1 MKNLPK
7 SNYFIRNQYIHM
19 INIKLKLP
27 GLNYRQYV
35 IKLITDCQNLLTYKE
50 KLFWLIK
57 NKILS

>member
-35 IKLITDCQNLLTYKE
+35 IKLRLSKSLTYKE

-57 NKILS
+57 NKIFS